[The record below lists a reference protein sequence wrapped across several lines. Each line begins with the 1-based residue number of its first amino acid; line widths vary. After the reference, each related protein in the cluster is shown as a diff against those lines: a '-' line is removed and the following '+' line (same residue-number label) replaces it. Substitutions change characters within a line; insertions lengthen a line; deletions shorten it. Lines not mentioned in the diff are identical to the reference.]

1 MFVVKAVLPFEVEIV
16 DMMLVPLGVLLVAV
30 VDGIVLLVTMVVD
43 GVFLWMVEAVI
54 LVNVVDFVVLK

>member
-43 GVFLWMVEAVI
+43 GVSIWMVEAVI

>member
-16 DMMLVPLGVLLVAV
+16 DMMLVPLGVLLAAV

-43 GVFLWMVEAVI
+43 GV
-54 LVNVVDFVVLK
+54 